1 MRAGTLANS
10 YDKKVSNTDGEFNIA
25 AEDAQWG

>member
-1 MRAGTLANS
+1 MRAGTLAND
-10 YDKKVSNTDGEFNIA
+10 YGEKVSNTDGEFNIA

>member
-1 MRAGTLANS
+1 MRVGTLANG
-10 YDKKVSNTDGEFNIA
+10 YGEKVSNTDGEFNIA